1 MIAFLYGQDIY
12 RLRQKLRELI
22 NDFEREHKNCSLIK
36 HFDAKDLD
44 FESFRNEIQTS
55 SIFKEK
61 KLITIAHV
69 FSNSIFLEKTLKFFN
84 ENREKTENTLLF
96 WEEKKIDPDHPLI
109 KEIARI
115 GKVYK
120 FDLLSEAE
128 LKRWIRR
135 EFGKYKVEIEPGI
148 IEALWEFG
156 GNDLWLIS
164 GEIKKLI
171 AFAGKSKK
179 VFLKDLKLLSKPEVE
194 TDIFTTL
201 DAISSD
207 NKKRALDLL
216 HNHLKKGESPLY
228 LFSMLKKQ
236 ISNLL
241 IVKDLRNKRI
251 PSSFIAQESKLH
263 PFVAKKCLR
272 LSEKFTFDQL
282 KKIYWKIFQYE
293 IKIKTGKIDPV
304 LALELLTIE
313 I

>member
-179 VFLKDLKLLSKPEVE
+179 VSLKDLKLLSKPEVE

-241 IVKDLRNKRI
+241 IVKDLRDKRI

-263 PFVAKKCLR
+263 PFVVKKCLR
-272 LSEKFTFDQL
+272 LSEKFTFEQL

>member
-179 VFLKDLKLLSKPEVE
+179 VSLKDLKLLSKPEVE

-263 PFVAKKCLR
+263 PFVVKKCLR

>member
-179 VFLKDLKLLSKPEVE
+179 VSLKDLKLLSKPEVE

>member
-61 KLITIAHV
+61 KLITIGHV

-179 VFLKDLKLLSKPEVE
+179 VSLKDLKLLSKPEVE

-263 PFVAKKCLR
+263 PFVVKKCLR
-272 LSEKFTFDQL
+272 LSEKFTFEQL